1 MWGNRIL
8 VRFLFLK
15 TRTEAKR
22 SNPKFRFLWLFSKP
36 NLSHT
41 NSQYLSHSHKAFTF
55 FTLRTLSDSKWS
67 WNQIIGSTPNEHLE
81 NRRPK
86 CKCTHTR
93 KTAYTFF
100 VFYNWSTKNTEPTVF
115 QNRTHGFSQNRTELE
130 KSIPHIPISKQWE
143 AHCTWTK
150 NNQARPFSSDHLQ
163 CCYWNASVLAC
174 LAFYIS

>member
-86 CKCTHTR
+86 CKCTHKKDSLHVFLYFTTDLQR
-93 KTAYTFF
+93 IPNRQFF
-100 VFYNWSTKNTEPTVF
+100 KTEPTVF
-115 QNRTHGFSQNRTELE
+115 LKTEPNLKNPFHTSLLASSE
-130 KSIPHIPISKQWE
+130 KLTARELKTIKQDRSPATTYSAAIE
-143 AHCTWTK
+143 M
-150 NNQARPFSSDHLQ
+150 HL
-163 CCYWNASVLAC
+163 
-174 LAFYIS
+174 F